1 MTPDTAA
8 ARRTLADRLEAGG
21 ALSSPALRA
30 AVEAVPREPFLR
42 PGVFVSTGRRR
53 WRPVTELGAD
63 PTEWVELA
71 YSNRSLVTQLNG
83 HLTADQ
89 ASAPVRGFPTAST
102 TAPAATVRM
111 IDALGAEDGHTVLE
125 IGTGTGYSTALL
137 RHLLGERNV
146 GTVEADP
153 KVTYDRVIATH
164 AVRRIPYAW
173 VQRTKPGGTILATV
187 GTWPEGAGLARV
199 TVAADGT
206 ADGRFIDRS
215 TLPPV
220 RPEPLAARAGGLA
233 ARAEAAAPRR
243 LAHVSPTLL
252 NEPTPAI
259 LAQLAFPSAKFTV
272 SIGEDL
278 ESIHYLA
285 TPGSAAEVAD
295 DTYGWT
301 VHQSGPVPLWDEVE
315 RILTAWQEAGRPD
328 LTAVRLRITDRATHY
343 WIDGHPALRWE
354 HAAI

>member
-8 ARRTLADRLEAGG
+8 ARRALADRLEADG
-21 ALSSPALRA
+21 ALTGPALRA

-53 WRPVTELGAD
+53 WRPVTEPDAD
-63 PTEWVELA
+63 PAEWVELA
-71 YSNRSLVTQLNG
+71 HSNRSLVTQLNG

-89 ASAPVRGFPTAST
+89 VSAPVRGFPTAST

-111 IDALGAEDGHTVLE
+111 IDTLGAEDGHTVLE

-146 GTVEADP
+146 STAEGDP
-153 KVTYDRVIATH
+153 EVTHDRVIATH

-173 VQRTKPGGTILATV
+173 VRRTRPGGAILATV

-206 ADGRFIDRS
+206 ADGRFIGRS

-220 RPEPLAARAGGLA
+220 RPEPLAARVGGRAAPAG
-233 ARAEAAAPRR
+233 AAAPKRP
-243 LAHVSPTLL
+243 AHVSPTLL

-259 LAQLAFPSAKFTV
+259 LAQLAFPESKFTV
-272 SIGEDL
+272 SVGADL
-278 ESIHYLA
+278 ESIYCLA
-285 TPGSAAEVAD
+285 TPGSVAEVAD

-301 VHQSGPVPLWDEVE
+301 VHQSGPVALWDEVE

-328 LTAVRLRITDRATHY
+328 LTAVRLRITDRATRY

>member
-8 ARRTLADRLEAGG
+8 ARRTLADRLEADG
-21 ALSSPALRA
+21 ALTSPALRA

-53 WRPVTELGAD
+53 WRPVTERGAD
-63 PTEWVELA
+63 PAEWVELA
-71 YSNRSLVTQLNG
+71 HSNRSLVTQLNG

-89 ASAPVRGFPTAST
+89 VSAPVRGFPTAST
-102 TAPAATVRM
+102 TAPASTVRM

-125 IGTGTGYSTALL
+125 IGAGTGYSTALL

-146 GTVEADP
+146 TTAEGDP
-153 KVTYDRVIATH
+153 EVTHDRVIATH
-164 AVRRIPYAW
+164 AVRRIPHTW
-173 VQRTKPGGTILATV
+173 VRQTKPGGTILATV
-187 GTWPEGAGLARV
+187 GTWPEGAGLAKV
-199 TVAADGT
+199 TVHADGT
-206 ADGRFIDRS
+206 ADGRIIGRS
-215 TLPPV
+215 ALPPV
-220 RPEPLAARAGGLA
+220 RPDRPVPPVGNLTARAA
-233 ARAEAAAPRR
+233 TTEPKR

-252 NEPTPAI
+252 NNPAPAI
-259 LAQLAFPSAKFTV
+259 LAQLSFPESKFTV

-278 ESIHYLA
+278 ESIYCLSI
-285 TPGSAAEVAD
+285 PGSVAEVAD

-301 VHQSGPVPLWDEVE
+301 VHQSGPVALWDEVE

-343 WIDGHPALRWE
+343 WVDGHPALRWE
-354 HAAI
+354 HTTT